1 MPAPEK
7 RLYMNVHPYRHKK
20 THQTIGWVAKLSV
33 DGVRRTVGGIHETQQ
48 LAAATAARVLKVP
61 LQDLR
66 LQQPQPR
73 RRHGAAG
80 VSSVVQQSSNPRAGR
95 KRKGLQPSSRPSSGA
110 AGVSSIVRQSRLA
123 GRGRALAGRGRAS
136 SHHPGLAVEQQVS
149 AVLSSSPGI
158 LLLRRGFTNMSITGS
173 RTTGEKVAGLHKF
186 LLMAFKELWE
196 ESIRRS
202 SWLLQQRPV
211 S

>member
-1 MPAPEK
+1 VEQQVSAALSGSPA
-7 RLYMNVHPYRHKK
+7 VC
-20 THQTIGWVAKLSV
+20 
-33 DGVRRTVGGIHETQQ
+33 
-48 LAAATAARVLKVP
+48 
-61 LQDLR
+61 
-66 LQQPQPR
+66 
-73 RRHGAAG
+73 
-80 VSSVVQQSSNPRAGR
+80 
-95 KRKGLQPSSRPSSGA
+95 
-110 AGVSSIVRQSRLA
+110 RLA